1 MVATPNRKLGAMI
14 HCYKYSVCSN
24 ISPNFL
30 LVGAIGE
37 SVYKTLVVEFFG
49 RFLIE
54 GEIILWYSPC
64 WYDVL

>member
-1 MVATPNRKLGAMI
+1 MI